1 MVLRVKPSPY
11 RLPTNNF
18 FTPVDNTPLH
28 SIPSVCH
35 PWSGACGGT
44 AVRRPSAI
52 ESVQLAQAHI
62 PNGLTFPTMASFIYA
77 CTDVLPVLNV

>member
-1 MVLRVKPSPY
+1 MVLRVKPTPT
-11 RLPTNNF
+11 RLPTNSF
-18 FTPVDNTPLH
+18 YTPVDNTPLH

-52 ESVQLAQAHI
+52 ESVQMAQAQI
-62 PNGLTFPTMASFIYA
+62 PNGLTFPTMASFI
-77 CTDVLPVLNV
+77 CVITHVLPVLNV

>member
-1 MVLRVKPSPY
+1 MVLRVKPSPS
-11 RLPTNNF
+11 RFPTNNF

-35 PWSGACGGT
+35 PCGGT

-52 ESVQLAQAHI
+52 ESVQMAQAQI
-62 PNGLTFPTMASFIYA
+62 PNGLTFPTMVSFIYA